1 MRRGLG
7 LTDYQMPAE
16 MFQPELVQEQ
26 RVAENI
32 GDIPG
37 TIRLSSEEVE
47 LWTNTP
53 QYSYQPGSPAFLSA
67 AEYFSFSSGEKRPM
81 PINSLARK

>member
-7 LTDYQMPAE
+7 QTDYQMPAK

-37 TIRLSSEEVE
+37 TIRLSPAEVE

-81 PINSLARK
+81 PMNSFTRK